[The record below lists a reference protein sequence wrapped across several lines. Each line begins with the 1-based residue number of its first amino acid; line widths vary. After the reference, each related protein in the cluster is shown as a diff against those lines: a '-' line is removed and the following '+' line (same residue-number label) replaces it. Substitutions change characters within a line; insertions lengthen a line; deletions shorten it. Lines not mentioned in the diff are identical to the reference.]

1 MDGRTTLV
9 VLWGGGLVVFPA
21 RTVTALFAGMAM
33 LLDEHENSNKENPRN
48 REPGCIYTIE
58 Y

>member
-1 MDGRTTLV
+1 MIATSV
-9 VLWGGGLVVFPA
+9 Q
-21 RTVTALFAGMAM
+21 
-33 LLDEHENSNKENPRN
+33 LLDKHENLNKENPRN